1 MQSLLTLRNVVEA
14 VRSVEG
20 DAEAVVRQ
28 QQLVVVVVVGF
39 LAWKR

>member
-1 MQSLLTLRNVVEA
+1 MQSLLTLENVVEA

-20 DAEAVVRQ
+20 DAEATVGQ